1 MTTQITIASLIFA
14 AVTFAHSS
22 ELAALRMIESGD
34 NPRARGAKGERTAY
48 QIMPA
53 TWKQYADK
61 GMRYDTRHHADEV
74 ASRILTHQRA
84 QFLGIARRQP
94 ARAEVYAMWNLGF
107 AGFKRRGFDLARC
120 PLVTQDAAMRFA
132 ALAED
137 LYERN

>member
-1 MTTQITIASLIFA
+1 MTPQITLASLICA
-14 AVTFAHSS
+14 AVTFAHGS
-22 ELAALRMIESGD
+22 ELTALRMIESGD
-34 NPRARGAKGERTAY
+34 NPRARGSKGERTAY
-48 QIMPA
+48 QILPS

-74 ASRILTHQRA
+74 ASRILCAQRTA
-84 QFLGIARRQP
+84 FFTVARRQP

-120 PLVTQDAAMRFA
+120 PHVTQDAAMRFA